1 MPTWKFCLLLTILA
15 ITCAPAR
22 GAGKQDEISFKL
34 LQGFAIVMRGE
45 IGRLPN
51 LNILLDTGAVPS
63 VLNTRTARQLGVTG
77 ITASFALLHKD
88 IDAQY
93 VTVDLV
99 HVGWIRTMR
108 QPMVVVDLARLEQ
121 VLGIRIDAIVGL
133 DTFAGSGFGI
143 DYKRA
148 RITREPSG
156 TMRHVV
162 PIEIRTAA
170 GAPYWVVPISLGG
183 HLLHVLLDT
192 GANHL
197 GIFEGHVVGLTLD
210 PTTFQANL
218 ISDADLKMLRPALLF
233 MGDTALKR
241 QTATLLREPPGGP
254 REIDGVL
261 GPAAL
266 KITRIEFDWE
276 RHCLRWNAE

>member
-1 MPTWKFCLLLTILA
+1 MPTWKSCLLLAVLA
-15 ITCAPAR
+15 FTCNPVR

-34 LQGFAIVMRGE
+34 VQGFAIVMHGE
-45 IGRLPN
+45 IGRLAN

-63 VLNTRTARQLGVTG
+63 VLNMRTARQLDVTG

-99 HVGWIRTMR
+99 HVGWIRATR
-108 QPMVVVDLARLEQ
+108 LAMVVVDLTRLEQ
-121 VLGIRIDAIVGL
+121 VLGIHIDAIVGL
-133 DTFAGSGFGI
+133 DALAGSGFAI
-143 DYKRA
+143 DYKHA
-148 RITREPSG
+148 KITRERSG

-162 PIEIRTAA
+162 PIEIRTAV

-183 HLLHVLLDT
+183 QLLHVLLDT

-197 GIFEGHVVGLTLD
+197 GIFEGHVAGLTLD
-210 PTTFQANL
+210 PTILQANL
-218 ISDADLKMLRPALLF
+218 ISDTNLKMLRPALLF
-233 MGDTALKR
+233 MGDTALKP
-241 QTATLLREPPGGP
+241 QTATLLGEPPGGP

-261 GPAAL
+261 GPTAL
-266 KITRIEFDWE
+266 EITRIEFDWE
-276 RHCLRWNAE
+276 HHCLRWNAE